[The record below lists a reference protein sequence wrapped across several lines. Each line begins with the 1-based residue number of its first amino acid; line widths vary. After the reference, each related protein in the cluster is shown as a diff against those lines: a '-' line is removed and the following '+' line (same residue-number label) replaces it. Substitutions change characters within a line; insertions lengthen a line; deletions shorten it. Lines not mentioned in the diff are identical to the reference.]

1 MRHTKLPFRIAVLLL
16 FLLALPGAVVNA
28 QDAEE
33 WYCPQTG
40 HYVTGAFWAFYNNSP
55 EPLRL
60 FGYPITETFTD
71 NNGHQVQY
79 FQRARLDQHD
89 GAIEVAPLG
98 KLLYDEGAPL
108 APVSTN
114 SAMCR
119 RFPETGKSVCYAFLQ
134 FYDKYNG
141 AQYFGLPISALEERD
156 GGRFVQ
162 YFENVRMEWHPNA
175 AEGEKVV
182 LTHLGR
188 LYFDDYVN
196 NPDLTRWVS
205 AGSNIIAAPLE
216 LQAHAFVK
224 EALLPANASQTL
236 YVIVQDH
243 QFQPL
248 QGANLLVTLH
258 FPDGTVKDARP
269 APTNENGIS
278 EFFFPV
284 PDTYEVDEV
293 VQVTVQ
299 AVYNGSETT
308 TTTWFRIW
316 W

>member
-1 MRHTKLPFRIAVLLL
+1 MRLRKLPFQITILLL
-16 FLLALPGAVVNA
+16 LLLALPGAVVHA
-28 QDAEE
+28 QEADE

-40 HYVTGAFWAFYNNSP
+40 HYVTGQFLTFYHSTP
-55 EPLRL
+55 ENLRL
-60 FGYPITETFTD
+60 FGYPITEAFTD
-71 NNGHQVQY
+71 NDGHMVQY
-79 FQRARLDQHD
+79 FQRIRMDLID
-89 GAIEVAPLG
+89 GNIQVAPLG
-98 KLLYDEGAPL
+98 KLLYDTGAPL

-141 AQYFGLPISALEERD
+141 ALYFGNPISDLEERD

-188 LYFDDYVN
+188 MYFDDYVN
-196 NPDLTRWVS
+196 NPALTRWIS
-205 AGSNIIAAPLE
+205 AGSDIINTPFE
-216 LQAHAFVK
+216 MQAHAFVK
-224 EALLPANASQTL
+224 DALLPANASQTL
-236 YVIVQDH
+236 YLIVQDS
-243 QFQPL
+243 QFAPVE
-248 QGANLLVTLH
+248 GVNLLVTLH
-258 FPDGTVKDARP
+258 YPDGTVKDARP
-269 APTNENGIS
+269 SPTDENGIS
-278 EFFFPV
+278 EFVFPV
-284 PDTYEVDEV
+284 TNHFEVDEL
-293 VQVTVQ
+293 VQVDVQ
-299 AVYNGSETT
+299 AVYNGSSTT